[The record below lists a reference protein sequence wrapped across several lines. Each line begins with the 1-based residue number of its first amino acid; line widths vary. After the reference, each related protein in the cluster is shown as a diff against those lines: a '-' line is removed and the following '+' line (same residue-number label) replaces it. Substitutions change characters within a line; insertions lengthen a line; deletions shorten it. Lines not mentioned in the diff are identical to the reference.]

1 MRFDTPIFFQHKEPG
16 TFDTETHNYNAD
28 TVTEVKRYA
37 DITETGEEMLQL
49 VYGTIKQQSLTVR
62 LQRPYKAPFDN
73 IRIGS
78 KIYAVGFSRGNKA
91 FVISEVQ

>member
-1 MRFDTPIFFQHKEPG
+1 MRYNTPIFFQRKEPG
-16 TFDTETHNYNAD
+16 TFDPETHNYGAD
-28 TVTEVKRYA
+28 RVTEEMRYA
-37 DITETGEEMLQL
+37 DITLTGTDTLQM

-62 LQRPYKAPFDN
+62 LQRPYTAPFDA

-91 FVISEVQ
+91 FVINEVQ